1 MQGVTYLL
9 RELPVS
15 ASQYAFGCSKIFIR
29 SLAALDQLEV
39 WRRERIEELVVLIQ
53 KLWRGFIARRNWA
66 KLRDSQ
72 VVISTYWKRWKDKT
86 HVTELK
92 LRRRT
97 EWAVLL
103 IQKHYRFW
111 QVSHVTEIS
120 LRMSVRGLV
129 LVSCRRN
136 RPMSLTC
143 EPRR

>member
-1 MQGVTYLL
+1 MTYLL

-111 QVSHVTEIS
+111 QVSHVTGLN
-120 LRMSVRGLV
+120 LRMSIEGVGFCQLSTEQTN
-129 LVSCRRN
+129 VSH
-136 RPMSLTC
+136 L
-143 EPRR
+143 

>member
-1 MQGVTYLL
+1 MTYLL

-111 QVSHVTEIS
+111 QVSHVTELS
-120 LRMSVRGLV
+120 LRMSVEGMVQL
-129 LVSCRRN
+129 LMEQTNISD
-136 RPMSLTC
+136 S
-143 EPRR
+143 